1 MNPSDN
7 VFLYSVASSIDIFLI
22 WTLVLTAIGFTCVS
36 KVKRGTALAIVFG
49 WWIVFTLAAA
59 GLGALFS

>member
-1 MNPSDN
+1 M
-7 VFLYSVASSIDIFLI
+7 IDIFVI

-49 WWIVFTLAAA
+49 WYVAFMVLIVGLTSLA
-59 GLGALFS
+59 S